1 MSSEKID
8 IAMFASFWLIT
19 LIFLVIMLVA
29 WNNETKDVC
38 EYLCSTYYTN
48 TVDYKNCKRKPL
60 IEIVKGLPK
69 EKNIE
74 DEKK

>member
-1 MSSEKID
+1 MSSEKVD
-8 IAMFASFWLIT
+8 MAMFALFWIIT
-19 LIFLVIMLVA
+19 LIFLLIMLRV

-48 TVDYKNCKRKPL
+48 TEDYKKCKEKPL

-69 EKNIE
+69 EVK
-74 DEKK
+74 

>member
-1 MSSEKID
+1 MDSEKVD
-8 IAMFASFWLIT
+8 IAMFASFWVIT
-19 LIFLVIMLVA
+19 LIFLVIMLVS

-48 TVDYKNCKRKPL
+48 TEDYKNCKGKPL

-69 EKNIE
+69 EKKC
-74 DEKK
+74 D